1 MEQKI
6 VIRLKRINKII
17 YVGEFCDISG
27 IQKDGRDDGK
37 SRGSTDRNMKLL

>member
-17 YVGEFCDISG
+17 YVGELSDVSG
-27 IQKDGRDDGK
+27 IQKDGSDDK
-37 SRGSTDRNMKLL
+37 SRGSPYRSMKLL